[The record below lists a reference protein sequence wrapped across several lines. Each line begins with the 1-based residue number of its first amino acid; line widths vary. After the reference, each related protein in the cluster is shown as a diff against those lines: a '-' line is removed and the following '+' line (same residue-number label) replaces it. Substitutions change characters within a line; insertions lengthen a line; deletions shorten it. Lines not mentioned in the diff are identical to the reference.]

1 MEWVRGRATQSALQ
15 GRAALGDILVCDAT
29 LGLIIYCGIIVGRC
43 RHRVRLVVVKR
54 DRVSVAES

>member
-1 MEWVRGRATQSALQ
+1 MEWVRGRAAQSALQ
-15 GRAALGDILVCDAT
+15 GRTALGDILVCDAIF
-29 LGLIIYCGIIVGRC
+29 GLIMRRAIIVGRC